1 MLCSPE
7 AFEKKVEKLS
17 RYYDLSDPRDLFT
30 VTMQEMEIAESQVAS
45 RFKDKDGKDKKEQLM
60 ALIDSIAESQKVKEI
75 NILAAVS
82 AYIDDMC
89 RASKL
94 DYAINREYQ

>member
-17 RYYDLSDPRDLFT
+17 RYYDLSNPRDLFT
-30 VTMQEMEIAESQVAS
+30 VTMQEMEIAELQVES
-45 RFKDKDGKDKKEQLM
+45 RFKDKDGKDKKKQVM
-60 ALIDSIAESQKVKEI
+60 ALIGRIAENQEVKEI
-75 NILAAVS
+75 NILEAVS
-82 AYIDDMC
+82 AYVDDMC

-94 DYAINREYQ
+94 DYVINKEYK